1 MKVIADGHDH
11 HDNRSLSELFEN
23 TIKSNCIT
31 TVMGKSIINMVII
44 RLFIFLKLLFF
55 IKLTNFTIYFTIK
68 IFIFAVLV
76 YFCSC
81 ILMVFLTLCFL
92 INLFLMN
99 YCYCYC
105 SSLNKNEVLQ
115 KFFQ

>member
-11 HDNRSLSELFEN
+11 HDSRSLPELFEN
-23 TIKSNCIT
+23 IIKSNCIT

-92 INLFLMN
+92 INLSLMN

-105 SSLNKNEVLQ
+105 SSLNKNEVLR